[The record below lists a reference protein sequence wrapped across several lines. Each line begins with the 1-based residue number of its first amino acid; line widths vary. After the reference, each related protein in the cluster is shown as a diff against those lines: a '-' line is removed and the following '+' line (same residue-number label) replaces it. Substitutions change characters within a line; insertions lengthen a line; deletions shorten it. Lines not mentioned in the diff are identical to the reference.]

1 MYAEMDDFPA
11 AIERRKEL
19 RLDITFFIPR
29 MAIIARTNVES
40 DRP

>member
-19 RLDITFFIPR
+19 RLDITFFIRR